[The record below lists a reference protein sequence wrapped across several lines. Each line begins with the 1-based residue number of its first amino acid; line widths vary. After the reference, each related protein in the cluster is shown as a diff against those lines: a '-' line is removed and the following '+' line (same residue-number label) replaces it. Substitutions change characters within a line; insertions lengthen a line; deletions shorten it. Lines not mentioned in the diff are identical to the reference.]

1 MIKVT
6 NWMWVFDDIIAT
18 CQQTGEG
25 VIVDFDEIGKVDGGK
40 PQDNPMALFEMIAE
54 FNQDM
59 KEIEQIVREFE
70 KDLYGASYI

>member
-25 VIVDFDEIGKVDGGK
+25 VAVDFGELGKVHGGK
-40 PQDNPMALFEMIAE
+40 PQDNPMALFEMITE
-54 FNQDM
+54 LNQDM
-59 KEIEQIVREFE
+59 TAIEQIVREFE
-70 KDLYGASYI
+70 KELYGACFI